1 MAYEEEL
8 IELKAKLTSINSRIE
23 KLEREQNGG
32 YTSQMTKSFH
42 LGMAGGSGRNVRSLN
57 MKRER
62 ELDKTIRIA
71 NILVPLYRQ
80 KSGIEKHIEDI
91 ESGKRDKKEAN
102 AADIR
107 IKKAEFWRN
116 LKPGDELP
124 IGNPNGNPI
133 IKTKNRLSAI
143 TTGGTKWTASEVI
156 GREAA
161 KLI

>member
-1 MAYEEEL
+1 MAHEEEVA
-8 IELKAKLTSINSRIE
+8 ELKAKLIVVNSRIE

-32 YTSQMTKSFH
+32 YTSQMSRSFH
-42 LGMAGGSGRNVRSLN
+42 MGMVGGSGRNVNSLN
-57 MKRER
+57 KKRER
-62 ELDKTIRIA
+62 DLDKTIRIA

-80 KSGIEKHIEDI
+80 KSGIEKQIEDI
-91 ESGKRDKKEAN
+91 ESGKRDKKEVNAN
-102 AADIR
+102 TIR
-107 IKKAEFWRN
+107 LAKAELWRR

-124 IGNPNGNPI
+124 IGNSNGNPT
-133 IKTKNRLSAI
+133 IKTKNRLSVI